1 MFDFFELFKL
11 AQIRAINLALNPTA
25 ESIWRIKLRNYSER
39 FHTPLHLCEMLDPL
53 YILQALNEDQY
64 SPSIVDEELDELMDI
79 IYKAENPEY
88 SRMSPEDMEAL
99 VDNVLN
105 REIARAAKK
114 KRPTQETIQSEVKA
128 AEAKPK
134 SGGMSFG
141 DLERIEAKGE
151 SNKAGFDEG

>member
-11 AQIRAINLALNPTA
+11 AQLRAINLALNPTA

-39 FHTPLHLCEMLDPL
+39 FHTPLHLCEKLDPL

-64 SPSIVDEELDELMDI
+64 NPSIVDEELEELLDI
-79 IYKAENPEY
+79 VYKEKNPNY
-88 SRMSPEDMEAL
+88 SRMSQEDIEAL

-105 REIARAAKK
+105 RELARAAKK
-114 KRPTQETIQSEVKA
+114 KPPTQQTIQNEVKA
-128 AEAKPK
+128 AEVKPR

-141 DLERIEAKGE
+141 DLEKLEAKSE
-151 SNKAGFDEG
+151 HNKAAFDES